1 MKNDGIHDYTHL
13 ASDYDDNRYTTDE
26 QKYLDSLRYRTM
38 NTLLNPNKEMSI
50 IDVGTGTGSG
60 IIFFAKSVKNIVG
73 LDGTEAMLNHARV
86 KAQMEG
92 ITNVEF
98 LHANALSIPFENDT
112 FDNVISLNFIHL
124 FATYSVKKQMEF
136 ISEMARICKKGGYV
150 IVEFDNIMYLKELGN
165 RYRDLFSMAENLR
178 VEKIVGTYFPKTV
191 PVFKC
196 SRQIANLYSSIA
208 GLPFA
213 KRFAY
218 RWVVKY
224 KKI

>member
-1 MKNDGIHDYTHL
+1 
-13 ASDYDDNRYTTDE
+13 
-26 QKYLDSLRYRTM
+26 
-38 NTLLNPNKEMSI
+38 
-50 IDVGTGTGSG
+50 
-60 IIFFAKSVKNIVG
+60 
-73 LDGTEAMLNHARV
+73 
-86 KAQMEG
+86 
-92 ITNVEF
+92 
-98 LHANALSIPFENDT
+98 
-112 FDNVISLNFIHL
+112 
-124 FATYSVKKQMEF
+124 
-136 ISEMARICKKGGYV
+136 
-150 IVEFDNIMYLKELGN
+150 MYLKELGN

-196 SRQIANLYSSIA
+196 SRKIANFYSSIA